1 MRMARTLILAAGLL
15 AAASPTWSQQTETG
29 GLEGPRSVGI
39 AAYSGGFALIRDRRP
54 VELDKGA
61 YTIAASD
68 LPAAVQR
75 DSVVVTAGD
84 ARVVSLRFPLEPL
97 STTTLLRRFV
107 GQTIK
112 WVTVNPATG
121 EASVRDADLLSLSG
135 GVTVRLD
142 GLIQTNPP
150 GYPAFDVDDPLA
162 RVDGALAVSLIT
174 PTAGTYALD
183 LRYLTGGIGWRADYA
198 GTLSEDGDRLMLS
211 GFASL
216 SNQTGVDY
224 RGATVS
230 LVAGDVNRRSAAPP
244 QPRLKARAMAMEA
257 ADSAALPEQGTVG
270 DYHRYDL
277 PGRTDVPHGQ
287 ERKIPLFETRA
298 VTVERLYRLGGDAHF
313 ATGRSPDGVV
323 RQRPDVI
330 LTVTNSEENGLGL
343 PLPAGLVRVYDD
355 GGATPVLLGEDRIGH
370 LAAGQ
375 RAELALGQSFDLSAE
390 RRQTAF
396 RRVGQRG
403 EFEAAYEIT
412 LRNARPD
419 AASVEVVETLF
430 GEWRIL
436 EESQLHERRAA
447 GQAVWTVTVPGDG
460 EATLSFRYSVR
471 P

>member
-1 MRMARTLILAAGLL
+1 MRMARTLFLAAGLL
-15 AAASPTWSQQTETG
+15 AAASPASSQQSETG
-29 GLEGPRSVGI
+29 GLQGQRTVGI
-39 AAYSGGFALIRDRRP
+39 AAYSGGFALIQDRRMI
-54 VELDKGA
+54 ELDQGA

-121 EASVRDADLLSLSG
+121 EAAVRDADLLSLSG

-150 GYPAFDVDDPLA
+150 GYPAFDADNPSA
-162 RVDGALAVSLIT
+162 RVDEALAVSLVT
-174 PTAGTYALD
+174 PAPGTYALD

-198 GTLSEDGDRLMLS
+198 GTLSEDGGRLTLS
-211 GFASL
+211 GFASV

-230 LVAGDVNRRSAAPP
+230 LVAGDINRRSAAPP
-244 QPRLKARAMAMEA
+244 QPRLQARAMSAEA
-257 ADSAALPEQGTVG
+257 ADAALPEQAAVG

-277 PGRTDVPHGQ
+277 PGRVDVPHGQ

-298 VTVERLYRLGGDAHF
+298 VTVERLYRLGGDARF
-313 ATGRSPDGVV
+313 AGGRGPDGIA
-323 RQRPDVI
+323 RLRPDVM

-355 GGATPVLLGEDRIGH
+355 GGATPVLLGEGRITH

-375 RAELALGQSFDLSAE
+375 STELALGKTFDLTAE

-396 RRVGQRG
+396 RRLGQRG
-403 EFEAAYEIT
+403 EFEAAYQII

-419 AASVEVVETLF
+419 AASVEVVENLF

-436 EESQLHERRAA
+436 EESQLHERRSA

-460 EATLSFRYSVR
+460 QATLSFRYSVR